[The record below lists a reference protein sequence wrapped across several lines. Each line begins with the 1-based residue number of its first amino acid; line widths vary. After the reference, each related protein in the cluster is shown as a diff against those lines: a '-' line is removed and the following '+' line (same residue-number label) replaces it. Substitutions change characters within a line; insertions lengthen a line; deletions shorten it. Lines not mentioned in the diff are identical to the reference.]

1 MEYKSSS
8 IQKQCIKGTF
18 ALVIYLGLILTF
30 AFGAFTPHKT
40 GSDKKSK
47 AIELE
52 GTIGRYPI
60 QMFLNLKDIKN
71 YDTCEVTGKYRY
83 TASGDGGMLN
93 LNGEKKGDN
102 LVLKE
107 YDSDNHQTGT
117 FNGTFEISDRQSSF
131 EYTGTFTNAKGKNF
145 KFSIKSK

>member
-30 AFGAFTPHKT
+30 VFGAFTPHKA
-40 GSDKKSK
+40 GSDENSK

-60 QMFLNLKDIKN
+60 QMTLNLKDIEN
-71 YDTCEVTGKYRY
+71 NDTHEVRGKYRY
-83 TASGDGGMLN
+83 TASGDGGMLS
-93 LNGEKKGDN
+93 LNGEKKGTN
-102 LVLKE
+102 LILKE
-107 YDSDNHQTGT
+107 YDSDGQQTGT
-117 FNGTFEISDRQSSF
+117 FNGTFEINSQQSSL
-131 EYTGTFTNAKGKNF
+131 EYTGTFTNSKGKTF